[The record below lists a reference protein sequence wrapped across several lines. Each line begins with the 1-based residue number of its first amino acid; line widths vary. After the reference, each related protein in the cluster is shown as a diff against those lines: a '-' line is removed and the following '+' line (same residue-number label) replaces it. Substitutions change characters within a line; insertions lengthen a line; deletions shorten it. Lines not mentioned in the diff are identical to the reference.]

1 MISSYK
7 VVLSAALHKS
17 NDGLTRLRGGEERRR
32 WYNIA
37 L

>member
-17 NDGLTRLRGGEERRR
+17 NDGLTRLSAEGGRGEKEMV
-32 WYNIA
+32 
-37 L
+37 